1 MQLCLDAPF
10 PRQKRYH
17 AKTEKT
23 FGNPEGSER
32 NFAARMN
39 SPAVPEDYLAEY
51 QGTLDA
57 LSAWAEARRVDKE
70 KVDDLNFFE
79 SAGLLHFGADTHIMI
94 VKVGFYGNSDGTGKE
109 IDLNEINIRPCAEG
123 HGFYKILLYHLIQ
136 LAKLNP
142 KVTEFR
148 VAKCYPENEQILLH
162 YGFTL
167 EEDYNSYR
175 DYFML
180 SSDMEKVTYES
191 WNMGRL
197 LLPEEAPGAVRVNPA
212 ALPTAE
218 MLNSEAYVQRY
229 AVDKDHDAAVEAM
242 RAEYKDEPSGT
253 RKRKTTMDDCMLRT
267 KTTNE
272 SLRTILQ
279 SLETRLARLEV
290 RGSTN
295 VYSRGA
301 RHSYVANMPSSYRS
315 VADPDMELEKL
326 EYFFDRVMQSNED
339 TPRGVGDEKCGDFVR
354 MFRQSETYANRTR
367 EVLDKVFED
376 DFNTRNLEKVWNSKM
391 SAAIVPDIM
400 SPSQLADLFGNLK
413 MALGA
418 AM

>member
-1 MQLCLDAPF
+1 MSIRLDAPF
-10 PRQKRYH
+10 PRQKKYH

-23 FGNPEGSER
+23 FGNPEGSEK
-32 NFAARMN
+32 NFAARLN
-39 SPAVPEDYLAEY
+39 SSAVPEDYLEEY

-57 LSAWAEARRVDKE
+57 LAAWAEDRRIDKE

-79 SAGLLHFGADTHIMI
+79 SAGLLNCNADTHIMI

-109 IDLNEINIRPCAEG
+109 INLNEIIIRPCAEG

-136 LAKLNP
+136 LAKRNP

-148 VAKCYPENEQILLH
+148 VVKCYPENEQILLH

-167 EEDYNSYR
+167 EEHYDSYR

-191 WNMGRL
+191 WNMGKL
-197 LLPEEAPGAVRVNPA
+197 LLPEDTPGAVRVNPA

-218 MLNSEAYVQRY
+218 MLNSEAYVERY

-242 RAEYKDEPSGT
+242 RAEYKAAT
-253 RKRKTTMDDCMLRT
+253 RKRKTTMDRCLQ
-267 KTTNE
+267 
-272 SLRTILQ
+272 SIVQ
-279 SLETRLARLEV
+279 SLESRLARLEV

-295 VYSRGA
+295 VYSRA
-301 RHSYVANMPSSYRS
+301 TRHGYVTNMPSSYAS
-315 VADPDMELEKL
+315 VANPDMELEKL
-326 EYFFDRVMQSNED
+326 EYFFDRVMHSNED

-354 MFRQSETYANRTR
+354 KFRRSENYVKHTR
-367 EVLDKVFED
+367 EVLDAVFQKKSVVKQ
-376 DFNTRNLEKVWNSKM
+376 LEKVWDSKT
-391 SAAIVPDIM
+391 SAAIVPDVM
-400 SPSQLADLFGNLK
+400 SPAELADVFGDLN
-413 MALGA
+413 MVIQTE
-418 AM
+418 M

>member
-1 MQLCLDAPF
+1 MSIRLDAPF
-10 PRQKRYH
+10 PRQKKYH

-23 FGNPEGSER
+23 FGNPEGSEK
-32 NFAARMN
+32 NFAARLN
-39 SPAVPEDYLAEY
+39 SSAVPEDYLEEY

-57 LSAWAEARRVDKE
+57 LAAWAEDRRIDKE

-79 SAGLLHFGADTHIMI
+79 SAGLLNCNADTHIMI

-109 IDLNEINIRPCAEG
+109 IDLNEIIIRPCAEG

-136 LAKLNP
+136 LAKRNP

-148 VAKCYPENEQILLH
+148 VARCYPENEQILLH

-167 EEDYNSYR
+167 EEHYDSHR

-191 WNMGRL
+191 WNMGKL
-197 LLPEEAPGAVRVNPA
+197 LLPEETPGAVRVNPA

-218 MLNSEAYVQRY
+218 MLNSEAYVERY
-229 AVDKDHDAAVEAM
+229 AVDKDHDAAVDAM
-242 RAEYKDEPSGT
+242 RGESKTET
-253 RKRKTTMDDCMLRT
+253 RKRKTTMDRCLQ
-267 KTTNE
+267 
-272 SLRTILQ
+272 SIVQ
-279 SLETRLARLEV
+279 SLESRLARLEV

-295 VYSRGA
+295 VYSRA
-301 RHSYVANMPSSYRS
+301 TRHGYVTNMPSSYAS
-315 VADPDMELEKL
+315 VANPDMELEKL

-354 MFRQSETYANRTR
+354 KFRRSENYVKHTR
-367 EVLDKVFED
+367 EVLDAVFKKE
-376 DFNTRNLEKVWNSKM
+376 FTARQLEKVWNSKM
-391 SAAIVPDIM
+391 SAAILPDVM
-400 SPSQLADLFGNLK
+400 SPGELADVFGDLNTVLQTE
-413 MALGA
+413 M
-418 AM
+418 

>member
-1 MQLCLDAPF
+1 MSIRLDAPF
-10 PRQKRYH
+10 PKHKKYH
-17 AKTEKT
+17 EKTEKT
-23 FGNPEGSER
+23 FGNPEGSEK
-32 NFAARMN
+32 NFAARLN
-39 SPAVPEDYLAEY
+39 SSAVPEGYLAEY

-57 LSAWAEARRVDKE
+57 LAAWAEARRIDKE

-79 SAGLLHFGADTHIMI
+79 SAGLLNSSADTHIMI

-109 IDLNEINIRPCAEG
+109 INLNEIIIRPCAEG

-136 LAKLNP
+136 LAKRNP

-148 VAKCYPENEQILLH
+148 VVKCYPENEQILLH

-167 EEDYNSYR
+167 EEHYDSYR

-191 WNMGRL
+191 WNMGKL
-197 LLPEEAPGAVRVNPA
+197 LLPEDTPGAVRVNPA

-218 MLNSEAYVQRY
+218 MLNSEAYVERY

-242 RAEYKDEPSGT
+242 RAEYKAAT
-253 RKRKTTMDDCMLRT
+253 RKRKTTMDRCLQ
-267 KTTNE
+267 
-272 SLRTILQ
+272 SIVQ
-279 SLETRLARLEV
+279 SLESRLARLEV

-295 VYSRGA
+295 VYSRA
-301 RHSYVANMPSSYRS
+301 TRHGYVTNMPSSYAS
-315 VADPDMELEKL
+315 VANPDMELEKL

-354 MFRQSETYANRTR
+354 KFRRSENYVKHTR
-367 EVLDKVFED
+367 EVLDAVFKKE
-376 DFNTRNLEKVWNSKM
+376 FTARQLEKVWNSKM
-391 SAAIVPDIM
+391 SAAILPDVM
-400 SPSQLADLFGNLK
+400 SPGELADVFGDLNTVLQTE
-413 MALGA
+413 M
-418 AM
+418 